1 MIIKHVASPPFHRQC
16 SWNNASSSKTKPISG
31 LIKSNI
37 SIRSSKDT
45 SRTKGSKINKHLDV
59 VKYIVSHSDT
69 LVSSDPKMFK
79 ETVSCLLDPLYDTP
93 NPTEVPRDRPS
104 DSDRSDGVKFGIV
117 TPREYAPAHATIS
130 IGRHSGSCQSS
141 PDFRDDEDVCSSS
154 EDERDTSGHELVLRD
169 HSTDSDR
176 SDGVMFGIVTP
187 CEYAPA
193 HATISIGR
201 HSGSCQSSPDVR
213 EDEDVCSSSE
223 DERDTSVE
231 GDLSPETKIRRTIQ
245 SAISIHS
252 SGSTCTGLFG
262 IPKDVVIVASDQ
274 LSSEDMSILSN
285 PPTMI
290 PSSAYAPI
298 FHQSSGK
305 LDIFSQDGKCY
316 ILCTLM

>member
-1 MIIKHVASPPFHRQC
+1 M
-16 SWNNASSSKTKPISG
+16 
-31 LIKSNI
+31 
-37 SIRSSKDT
+37 
-45 SRTKGSKINKHLDV
+45 
-59 VKYIVSHSDT
+59 
-69 LVSSDPKMFK
+69 
-79 ETVSCLLDPLYDTP
+79 
-93 NPTEVPRDRPS
+93 
-104 DSDRSDGVKFGIV
+104 

-141 PDFRDDEDVCSSS
+141 PDFRD
-154 EDERDTSGHELVLRD
+154 
-169 HSTDSDR
+169 
-176 SDGVMFGIVTP
+176 
-187 CEYAPA
+187 
-193 HATISIGR
+193 
-201 HSGSCQSSPDVR
+201 
-213 EDEDVCSSSE
+213 DEDVCSSSE

-298 FHQSSGK
+298 FHHSSGK